1 MVNNN
6 SNKPPAPGSAEQA
19 INRVLEAERESGRAI
34 SDCERQAHDILQ
46 AARQRARRV
55 LDRTDD
61 RISLMKMK
69 TAQRVSKTIRS
80 VDREQE
86 KARHEESA
94 RPLDETGLADCIEQ
108 VACLLSGGTP
118 EDDEGGGTGK

>member
-1 MVNNN
+1 MNNN
-6 SNKPPAPGSAEQA
+6 SNKPPTPGSAEQA
-19 INRVLEAERESGRAI
+19 INRILEAERETGRAI
-34 SDCERQAHDILQ
+34 TDCERQAHDILQ

-55 LDRTDD
+55 LGRTDD

-69 TAQRVSKTIRS
+69 TAQRVSTTIQS
-80 VDREQE
+80 MDREQE
-86 KARHEESA
+86 KARHESA

-118 EDDEGGGTGK
+118 EHDEGGDPGE